1 MRPQLRSRFRIA
13 QPEDTSPPPMATP
26 ARTKSSAPDEQG
38 LVLHAI
44 ALLVAG
50 LMLRWGESETL
61 LWCGGL
67 LWETGGRLLGS
78 CRPDYTSGER
88 TVPTFFARFHVS
100 RFPDFH
106 VWATRPRS
114 TANRHKGLGKITG
127 RFLRSTYLNHAPTK
141 DGFSL
146 VLYSCRSCVLR
157 VRHSGF
163 GHFVD
168 RQKSPF
174 HHRANSFCIEI
185 CW

>member
-26 ARTKSSAPDEQG
+26 ARTKSSAPNEQG

-78 CRPDYTSGER
+78 YRPDYTSGER

-100 RFPDFH
+100 RFP
-106 VWATRPRS
+106 RLGQRS
-114 TANRHKGLGKITG
+114 AVNCQSTQSCCALFRSNGCCTVGFFASEFNGNGLRIPIKVSSRLI
-127 RFLRSTYLNHAPTK
+127 R
-141 DGFSL
+141 
-146 VLYSCRSCVLR
+146 
-157 VRHSGF
+157 
-163 GHFVD
+163 
-168 RQKSPF
+168 
-174 HHRANSFCIEI
+174 
-185 CW
+185 

>member
-26 ARTKSSAPDEQG
+26 ARTKSSAPNEQG

-78 CRPDYTSGER
+78 YRPDYTSEER
-88 TVPTFFARFHVS
+88 TVPTFFTRFHVS
-100 RFPDFH
+100 RFPRLGQPSA
-106 VWATRPRS
+106 VNCQS
-114 TANRHKGLGKITG
+114 TQ
-127 RFLRSTYLNHAPTK
+127 
-141 DGFSL
+141 
-146 VLYSCRSCVLR
+146 
-157 VRHSGF
+157 GF
-163 GHFVD
+163 G
-168 RQKSPF
+168 KN
-174 HHRANSFCIEI
+174 HRSVSAEPILESCTNQGRIFAGLIFLPVLCSSG
-185 CW
+185 